1 MIEPW
6 ILSKLE
12 KIKNASPIILRD
24 PQRMIRSGAWAVDG
38 WAEEHGY
45 TVLFCT
51 GNLALRE
58 MVEHVRTDPSARI
71 LLVDRSR
78 EDAKTLLFYPDLDS
92 QAARK
97 HKLDLSLRDFLVE
110 KTGDNTWPHLVN
122 DRNLSRLILGNLE
135 GTLEAHRQL
144 RTIDRGR
151 FSDTDLYKIILGA
164 ALGINPFTKLTP
176 SQVRR
181 LCIEQHDILDELNRV

>member
-6 ILSKLE
+6 ILTKLE

-38 WAEEHGY
+38 WAEQHGY

-58 MVEHVRTDPSARI
+58 MVEHVRTDPSSRI

-78 EDAKTLLFYPDLDS
+78 EDAKSLLFYPDLDALS
-92 QAARK
+92 AK
-97 HKLDLSLRDFLVE
+97 NHKLNLSLRDFLVE
-110 KTGDNTWPHLVN
+110 QTGDFTWPHLVN
-122 DRNLSRLILGNLE
+122 DRNLQRNREDACKILCRSERRQPACSVPADPAGAL
-135 GTLEAHRQL
+135 AHG
-144 RTIDRGR
+144 RG
-151 FSDTDLYKIILGA
+151 D
-164 ALGINPFTKLTP
+164 
-176 SQVRR
+176 
-181 LCIEQHDILDELNRV
+181 